1 MRRGQGAQR
10 RGRHRALARVVL
22 VGALGELR
30 CALRLVRGRGRVRFR
45 VRVRVR
51 VTLTVRVKVRV
62 RV

>member
-10 RGRHRALARVVL
+10 RGRHGALARVVL

-30 CALRLVRGRGRVRFR
+30 CALRLVRGRGRVR
-45 VRVRVR
+45 VRVRLTVI
-51 VTLTVRVKVRV
+51 VTVRVKVRV